1 MPQII
6 RKAFTLIELLVVI
19 AIIGILSGLIV
30 VSMGGVTN
38 RATIA
43 KAQVFSNSLR
53 NSLMADI
60 VGEWK
65 FDELTTAINGTAI
78 QDSWSTNEG
87 ALVTDNTTVEKLS
100 SDCVSGKCLDFD
112 GTNDYISCGTDA
124 SVTTNLNAWT
134 ISAWVKPNNIT
145 TNVLIAFSSANNPGI
160 RIMNTTG
167 PLIYMGASNFR
178 YFAASAWTT
187 LIDGNWHHVAF
198 SIPGSGQNDINNS
211 KMYIDGLKIGNG
223 TTTAAGVQAAKTLLR
238 ISDPYSGLI
247 DDVRIYNAEIPMSQ
261 IKEQYYSGLN
271 KLLANGVITEEE
283 YLSRLNDH
291 ASNN

>member
-1 MPQII
+1 MI

-78 QDSWSTNEG
+78 QDSWITNEG
-87 ALVTDNTTVEKLS
+87 TLVTDNTTTEKLS
-100 SDCVSGKCLDFD
+100 SDCVSGKCLNFD
-112 GTNDYISCGTDA
+112 GTGDLINCGTDA

-134 ISAWVKPNNIT
+134 VSAWVKPNNT
-145 TNVLIAFSSANNPGI
+145 VTNVLIAFSSASTPAI
-160 RIMNTTG
+160 RIMNTSG
-167 PLIYMGASNFR
+167 PIIYMGGSNFR
-178 YFAASAWTT
+178 YFVASAWTT
-187 LIDGNWHHVAF
+187 LTNGNWHHVAF
-198 SIPGSGQNDINNS
+198 SIPGSGQNDITNS
-211 KMYIDGLKIGNG
+211 KMYVDGVKIN
-223 TTTAAGVQAAKTLLR
+223 TLSTTATLAQAAKTLLK
-238 ISDPYSGLI
+238 ISDPYSGLL

-271 KLLANGVITEEE
+271 KLLANGGITEEE
-283 YLSRLNDH
+283 YLSRLKDY

>member
-30 VSMGGVTN
+30 VSMGNVTEK
-38 RATIA
+38 ATIA

-78 QDSWSTNEG
+78 QDSWGTNEG
-87 ALVTDNTTVEKLS
+87 ALVTDNTTTEKLS

-112 GTNDYISCGTDA
+112 GVSDYISCGTDA
-124 SVTTNLNAWT
+124 GVTTNLNAWT
-134 ISAWVKPNNIT
+134 VSVWVKPDNIT
-145 TNVLIAFSSANNPGI
+145 TGVLIAFNSASTPSI
-160 RIMNTTG
+160 RIIYNNA
-167 PLIYMGASNFR
+167 PLIFMGSSNYR

-187 LIDGNWHHVAF
+187 LTDGNWHHVAF
-198 SIPGSGQNDINNS
+198 SIPGSGQNDITSS
-211 KMYIDGLKIGNG
+211 KMYIDGQKIGNG
-223 TTTAAGVQAAKTLLR
+223 STTAAGVQAAKTLLR
-238 ISDPYSGLI
+238 ISNTYSGLL

-261 IKEQYYSGLN
+261 IKEQYYAGLN
-271 KLLANGVITEEE
+271 KLLANGGITEEE
-283 YLSRLNDH
+283 YLSRLKDY